1 MQNTPE
7 LREILYVSKLAADAP
22 IRVVADIAVKSRS
35 ANKSREITGLLVFDG
50 MHFCQQLEGD
60 DTVVSELINRIR
72 ADPRHTDDEILHRG
86 PLADRRFRQWS
97 LGYTS
102 VDDVE
107 AVARLEQLQGHAAVE
122 AFMGMLPGLDLEG

>member
-1 MQNTPE
+1 MQNSPE
-7 LREILYVSKLAADAP
+7 LHEILYVSKLAADAP
-22 IRVVADIAVKSRS
+22 IRVIADIAVWSRN
-35 ANKSREITGLLVFDG
+35 ANRSRDITGLLVFDG
-50 MHFCQQLEGD
+50 MHFCQQFEGGSAE
-60 DTVVSELINRIR
+60 VSELIERIR
-72 ADPRHTDDEILHRG
+72 LDPRHTDIQILHWG